1 MSKSEVGLEAAEVTE
16 VAEAA
21 ILKTVIWV
29 WTIKQ
34 LLFRIKSYV

>member
-21 ILKTVIWV
+21 ISIIRCQTGLDHKT
-29 WTIKQ
+29 TFGPKGH
-34 LLFRIKSYV
+34 